1 MRQKPETTKRNS
13 MDSYQEI
20 SNKAIFLCKLVL
32 KMTTHAGS
40 GHPSSSLSI
49 AHIITALMYKIMKYD
64 LNDPWNPA
72 NDRLVLS
79 EGHAVPLVYAAYA
92 DLNGVWGVD
101 QNKKQVLTIDDL
113 FSLRQINSPLD
124 GHPNPSTGF
133 PFFDC
138 ATGSLGQGLSCAC
151 GLAISARAQ
160 GIKKKVYV
168 IIGDGESREGQI
180 WEACDFII
188 DHGLTEVIPVFNCN
202 GLGQTGSVSKQQSP
216 QNLASKLKAFGFD
229 IRNIDG
235 HNPVEILESFQQKK
249 GNHPFAVLAK
259 TVKGWGVEL
268 LKGDNHGKPVSKKT
282 LDQALS
288 DLDSLKTCNHDTNRV
303 KVHPS
308 SPQKI
313 KNLPE
318 KKLQLLPDPDF
329 YSLLEND
336 PYLSKYQKGL
346 MSTRRAFGLAL
357 KESGQI
363 NNQIFVLDA
372 DVSNSTFT
380 EYFSKSCPER
390 FIQCFIGE
398 QNMISV
404 AAGLSKSNYIPFVAS
419 FAKFLVR
426 GYDQLELALIAEAN
440 IKLCGSHVGINIGA
454 DGPSQMGI
462 TDLGY
467 MRTLSTVHNNDGEPL
482 IVILNPACAVAAYK
496 FVQLM
501 TEHKG
506 CCYLRLIRQD
516 LPLLYLPSEKFEFG
530 GAKLLRKGKDVAIM
544 ATGYMVHA
552 CIKVVEELV
561 EAGISPSLYDCY
573 SIPVNPQ
580 TVTEA
585 ALENGGKIVT
595 VEDNYGNGL
604 GTEIASIVSSDPSIK
619 AVVKQL
625 YAKRI
630 PKSGILSE
638 DVLDFAG
645 IGV

>member
-235 HNPVEILESFQQKK
+235 HNPVEILESFQKK
-249 GNHPFAVLAK
+249 K
-259 TVKGWGVEL
+259 EITL
-268 LKGDNHGKPVSKKT
+268 L
-282 LDQALS
+282 LFWQ
-288 DLDSLKTCNHDTNRV
+288 
-303 KVHPS
+303 
-308 SPQKI
+308 
-313 KNLPE
+313 
-318 KKLQLLPDPDF
+318 
-329 YSLLEND
+329 
-336 PYLSKYQKGL
+336 
-346 MSTRRAFGLAL
+346 
-357 KESGQI
+357 
-363 NNQIFVLDA
+363 
-372 DVSNSTFT
+372 
-380 EYFSKSCPER
+380 
-390 FIQCFIGE
+390 
-398 QNMISV
+398 
-404 AAGLSKSNYIPFVAS
+404 
-419 FAKFLVR
+419 
-426 GYDQLELALIAEAN
+426 
-440 IKLCGSHVGINIGA
+440 
-454 DGPSQMGI
+454 
-462 TDLGY
+462 
-467 MRTLSTVHNNDGEPL
+467 
-482 IVILNPACAVAAYK
+482 
-496 FVQLM
+496 
-501 TEHKG
+501 
-506 CCYLRLIRQD
+506 
-516 LPLLYLPSEKFEFG
+516 
-530 GAKLLRKGKDVAIM
+530 
-544 ATGYMVHA
+544 
-552 CIKVVEELV
+552 
-561 EAGISPSLYDCY
+561 
-573 SIPVNPQ
+573 
-580 TVTEA
+580 
-585 ALENGGKIVT
+585 
-595 VEDNYGNGL
+595 
-604 GTEIASIVSSDPSIK
+604 
-619 AVVKQL
+619 KQL
-625 YAKRI
+625 K
-630 PKSGILSE
+630 
-638 DVLDFAG
+638 AG
-645 IGV
+645 E